1 MQHNGRL
8 KLNCLCLRN
17 EQIIMSFKEKGFVTV
32 KDVNGKKVEEI
43 QSETIITVTN
53 KITKQEYGSDA
64 EAAADVN
71 DPNTATKKEDIK
83 RDVLI
88 DIKKMPDLLAK
99 SDLVKH

>member
-1 MQHNGRL
+1 MP
-8 KLNCLCLRN
+8 
-17 EQIIMSFKEKGFVTV
+17 FKEKGFVTI

-64 EAAADVN
+64 EAAADVK
-71 DPNTATKKEDIK
+71 DPNTATKKEDIR

-88 DIKKMPDLLAK
+88 DIKKMPSLLAK
-99 SDLVKH
+99 SDLVKA

>member
-71 DPNTATKKEDIK
+71 DPSTTTKKEDIR

-99 SDLVKH
+99 SDLVKA

>member
-1 MQHNGRL
+1 MP
-8 KLNCLCLRN
+8 
-17 EQIIMSFKEKGFVTV
+17 FKEPGFVTV
-32 KDVNGKKVEEI
+32 RDANGKKVEEI

-53 KITKQEYGSDA
+53 EITKQEYGSDA

-88 DIKKMPDLLAK
+88 DIKKMPSLLSK
-99 SDLVKH
+99 SDLVKG

>member
-1 MQHNGRL
+1 MP
-8 KLNCLCLRN
+8 
-17 EQIIMSFKEKGFVTV
+17 FKEKGFVTI

-64 EAAADVN
+64 EAAADVK
-71 DPNTATKKEDIK
+71 DPNTTTKKEDIR

-88 DIKKMPDLLAK
+88 DIKKMPSLLTK
-99 SDLVKH
+99 SDLVKA

>member
-1 MQHNGRL
+1 
-8 KLNCLCLRN
+8 
-17 EQIIMSFKEKGFVTV
+17 MSFKEKGLVTV
-32 KDVNGKKVEEI
+32 RDINGKKIEEI
-43 QSETIITVTN
+43 QSETVITVTN

-71 DPNTATKKEDIK
+71 DPNSATKKEDIR

>member
-1 MQHNGRL
+1 
-8 KLNCLCLRN
+8 
-17 EQIIMSFKEKGFVTV
+17 MSFKEKGFVTV

-71 DPNTATKKEDIK
+71 DPNSATKKEDIR

-88 DIKKMPDLLAK
+88 DIKKMPSLLSK
-99 SDLVKH
+99 SDLVNA

>member
-1 MQHNGRL
+1 
-8 KLNCLCLRN
+8 
-17 EQIIMSFKEKGFVTV
+17 MSFKEKGFVTV

-64 EAAADVN
+64 EAAADVK
-71 DPNTATKKEDIK
+71 DPNTTTKKEDIR

-88 DIKKMPDLLAK
+88 DIKKMPSLLAK
-99 SDLVKH
+99 SDLVKA

>member
-1 MQHNGRL
+1 MP
-8 KLNCLCLRN
+8 
-17 EQIIMSFKEKGFVTV
+17 FKEKGFVTI

-64 EAAADVN
+64 EAAVDVK
-71 DPNTATKKEDIK
+71 DPNTTTKKEDIR

-88 DIKKMPDLLAK
+88 DIKKMPSLLSK
-99 SDLVKH
+99 SDLVKA

>member
-1 MQHNGRL
+1 MRNNWGL
-8 KLNCLCLRN
+8 KRN
-17 EQIIMSFKEKGFVTV
+17 RVRFGDKQIIMSFKEKGFVTI

-64 EAAADVN
+64 EAAADVK
-71 DPNTATKKEDIK
+71 DPNTATKKEDIR

-88 DIKKMPDLLAK
+88 DIKKMPSLLAK
-99 SDLVKH
+99 SDLVKA